1 MLEQIVQRCCGVSIL
16 GDIQN
21 LSGHS
26 PEKPSPVGPLLNKGV
41 GLDDF

>member
-16 GDIQN
+16 GDTQN